1 MGCSTSAAHDPPTDF
16 DHRFVL
22 AAQKVDDHDRQ
33 RLRVRA
39 SQRAARGASNY
50 GRHDAPVLLGKSKHD
65 WGTGTAGQGKRLG
78 GGEAAAVDDRV
89 DTEELRRRALD
100 AAERRQ
106 KGVPGISEQRAAS
119 MQEQQKKEV
128 LLGRLQEYYHRNKLE
143 MPMGLNA
150 ASAEQLKKYWDKL
163 RADAD

>member
-1 MGCSTSAAHDPPTDF
+1 MGCCGSSTSAAHDPRADF
-16 DHRFVL
+16 AL
-22 AAQKVDDHDRQ
+22 ARRLQAQENALARQ
-33 RLRVRA
+33 QA
-39 SQRAARGASNY
+39 PRGAGESR
-50 GRHDAPVLLGKSKHD
+50 RHDPPVLLGKSKHD

-78 GGEAAAVDDRV
+78 GGEAAATDSGV

-106 KGVPGISEQRAAS
+106 KGAPGISEQRAAS
-119 MQEQQKKEV
+119 MQERQKKQER
-128 LLGRLQEYYHRNKLE
+128 LGKLQEYYQRKKIE
-143 MPMGLNA
+143 MPVGLNA

>member
-1 MGCSTSAAHDPPTDF
+1 MGCCGSSTSAAHDPRADF
-16 DHRFVL
+16 AL
-22 AAQKVDDHDRQ
+22 ARRLQAQENALARQ
-33 RLRVRA
+33 QA
-39 SQRAARGASNY
+39 PRGAGESR
-50 GRHDAPVLLGKSKHD
+50 RHDPPVLLGKSKHD

-78 GGEAAAVDDRV
+78 GGEAAATDSGV

-106 KGVPGISEQRAAS
+106 KGVPGVSEQRAAS

>member
-1 MGCSTSAAHDPPTDF
+1 MGCCGSSTSAAHDP
-16 DHRFVL
+16 
-22 AAQKVDDHDRQ
+22 
-33 RLRVRA
+33 RA
-39 SQRAARGASNY
+39 ITARGRAISAAHGLARQQAQQGAVDS

-78 GGEAAAVDDRV
+78 GGEAAAAGDRL

-163 RADAD
+163 HADSN